1 VMVRELY
8 RVSVLSLLYW
18 QAICCRICRWRLT
31 LRILVDW
38 LLGDGFLDKGE
49 FYKDIEYSK
58 A

>member
-1 VMVRELY
+1 MVRELY

-31 LRILVDW
+31 LRISVDW

-49 FYKDIEYSK
+49 FYIVV
-58 A
+58 